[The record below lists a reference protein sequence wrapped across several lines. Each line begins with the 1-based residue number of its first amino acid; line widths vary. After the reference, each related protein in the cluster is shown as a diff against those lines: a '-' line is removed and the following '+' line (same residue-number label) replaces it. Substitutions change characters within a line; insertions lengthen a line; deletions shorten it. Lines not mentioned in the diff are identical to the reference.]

1 MKEKYPQLL
10 QYDGNWVVSDFLKI
24 YLKNSAG
31 YIGVQCIISI
41 AKVYCLL
48 TIVAPHVMLCL
59 SFVLHFK
66 CFRLSLT
73 APLLSACSCSM
84 FSKLL
89 LFWLGD
95 IQCLSTLAFAF
106 VLATP
111 VRLCQQWHHPCCTP
125 CFKLHHSSP
134 LLFAYILINFLLCV
148 NLKFVTLTLY
158 AVTTISYIYLQ
169 LHHWVE
175 AGLTCRKCH
184 SWNAWWNNPKGNSV
198 NCALGNQSRKENWPI
213 ALAVGSGDVLT
224 GCCGEKPR
232 ELNWSSLAGT
242 CSLLYYY

>member
-1 MKEKYPQLL
+1 MSISNSIPIAFLSITPELCYSSCERVSHHPELWSEQKSDDLNMVFSKVCVNSCKSLHFLLTIYHQMKEKYPQLL

-89 LFWLGD
+89 LFWLGE

-111 VRLCQQWHHPCCTP
+111 VRLCQQ
-125 CFKLHHSSP
+125 
-134 LLFAYILINFLLCV
+134 
-148 NLKFVTLTLY
+148 
-158 AVTTISYIYLQ
+158 
-169 LHHWVE
+169 
-175 AGLTCRKCH
+175 
-184 SWNAWWNNPKGNSV
+184 
-198 NCALGNQSRKENWPI
+198 
-213 ALAVGSGDVLT
+213 
-224 GCCGEKPR
+224 
-232 ELNWSSLAGT
+232 
-242 CSLLYYY
+242 